1 MPRQGD
7 CQSGW
12 HLHWHFKMSQMCCS
26 LLHQLCNYCQTQI
39 SHKVQYVSTQAQ
51 ICAYSMCLP
60 PLVFLFLCHRL
71 DPFLCMSPRFP
82 TAHYSSSLLL
92 LLSFLL
98 CCSLLCPT
106 LSSKQIARQSGEDVK
121 TKRNHYSVSSCSVS
135 HSDNFMTSLSP
146 SLCLFLASYISYLAL
161 DVCDGLRSSN
171 ESYFIGKLLLTQKH
185 KERTV

>member
-7 CQSGW
+7 CQSSW
-12 HLHWHFKMSQMCCS
+12 HLHWHFKMSQMCRS

-51 ICAYSMCLP
+51 IWAYTMCLP

-71 DPFLCMSPRFP
+71 DPFLCMSPHFP
-82 TAHYSSSLLL
+82 RAHYSSSLSL

-121 TKRNHYSVSSCSVS
+121 TKETIKVYHPAVSAIQ
-135 HSDNFMTSLSP
+135 TTLWP
-146 SLCLFLASYISYLAL
+146 LCLRLSASFWLAIFLIWL
-161 DVCDGLRSSN
+161 
-171 ESYFIGKLLLTQKH
+171 
-185 KERTV
+185 